1 MQCRGGGIQIE
12 CSFTPGAVSIAIT
25 DNGVGIEEDA
35 AQHLFEPFWTTKP
48 AGTGLGLAISYRIV
62 EAHGG
67 TLTVES
73 PPGGGCRFV
82 ITLPV
87 L

>member
-12 CSFTPGAVSIAIT
+12 CSFIPAAVSIGIT